1 MACNRG
7 CLRSR
12 LCLELGAS
20 PGKVSLLLQKINKI
34 SIPFILL
41 SQIHIQIQIQFSQ
54 VIYELKAGGV
64 DERRLVGAKL
74 EKLAE
79 GESEPKGKPIEAMRG
94 GR

>member
-12 LCLELGAS
+12 LCLELGTS
-20 PGKVSLLLQKINKI
+20 PGKVSLLLQKKKNLH
-34 SIPFILL
+34 SIHFSL
-41 SQIHIQIQIQFSQ
+41 SNPNPNPIQFSQ

>member
-12 LCLELGAS
+12 LRLELGAS
-20 PGKVSLLLQKINKI
+20 PGMVSLLLQKINKI

-41 SQIHIQIQIQFSQ
+41 SQMQIQISQ

>member
-1 MACNRG
+1 MACYRG

-12 LCLELGAS
+12 LCLELGTS
-20 PGKVSLLLQKINKI
+20 PGKVSLLLQKKKNLH
-34 SIPFILL
+34 SFHFIL
-41 SQIHIQIQIQFSQ
+41 SNPIQFSQ

>member
-12 LCLELGAS
+12 LRLELGAS
-20 PGKVSLLLQKINKI
+20 PGMVSLLLQKINKI

-41 SQIHIQIQIQFSQ
+41 SQMQIQFSQ

>member
-12 LCLELGAS
+12 LCLELGTS
-20 PGKVSLLLQKINKI
+20 PGKVSLLLQKKKNLH
-34 SIPFILL
+34 SFHFIL
-41 SQIHIQIQIQFSQ
+41 SNPNPNPIQFSQ

>member
-12 LCLELGAS
+12 LCLELGTS
-20 PGKVSLLLQKINKI
+20 PGKVSLH
-34 SIPFILL
+34 SFHFIL
-41 SQIHIQIQIQFSQ
+41 SNPNPIQFSQ

>member
-12 LCLELGAS
+12 LRLELGAS
-20 PGKVSLLLQKINKI
+20 PGMVSLLLQKKKKI
-34 SIPFILL
+34 SIRFILL
-41 SQIHIQIQIQFSQ
+41 SQIQIQIQIQFSQ